1 LRLSAAGEVRGNE
14 LKPANAVILA
24 VAHEPFRRMGWEL
37 VQRLLVDGQGVVAD
51 VRNVLPRKSKP
62 EGITLWRL

>member
-1 LRLSAAGEVRGNE
+1 
-14 LKPANAVILA
+14 
-24 VAHEPFRRMGWEL
+24 MGWEL

-51 VRNVLPRKSKP
+51 VRNVLPRESKP